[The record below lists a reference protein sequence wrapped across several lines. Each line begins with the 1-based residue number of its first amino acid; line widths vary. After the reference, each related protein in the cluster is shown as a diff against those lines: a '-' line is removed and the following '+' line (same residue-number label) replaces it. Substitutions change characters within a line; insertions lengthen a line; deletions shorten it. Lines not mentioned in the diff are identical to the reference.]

1 MHVPRALLGKRLHAR
16 PPLRESARLY
26 AENPMRALAIFAA
39 LALVTAPVLVAP
51 TAAYADGIERP
62 RQRPRPRPRRPAP
75 PPTPAPPVIIEE
87 GPEVVTLSDSFFA
100 GGGGVGAN
108 IDVGSYSSST
118 VIIRGGSA
126 HASAFAFASA
136 RASAGV
142 GGHFGGRRGGH
153 GRGHG
158 CGCR

>member
-1 MHVPRALLGKRLHAR
+1 
-16 PPLRESARLY
+16 
-26 AENPMRALAIFAA
+26 MRALAIFAA

-51 TAAYADGIERP
+51 TVAYADGIERP
-62 RQRPRPRPRRPAP
+62 RPRPRPRPRRPTP
-75 PPTPAPPVIIEE
+75 PPPMPAPPVIIEE
-87 GPEVVTLSDSFFA
+87 GPETVTLPDSFFA
-100 GGGGVGAN
+100 STGGVGA
-108 IDVGSYSSST
+108 DVGLDSFYSSSTT

-142 GGHFGGRRGGH
+142 GGHFGARGGH

>member
-1 MHVPRALLGKRLHAR
+1 
-16 PPLRESARLY
+16 
-26 AENPMRALAIFAA
+26 MRALAILAA

-62 RQRPRPRPRRPAP
+62 RPRPRPRPRRPEP
-75 PPTPAPPVIIEE
+75 PPPPPPVIIEE
-87 GPEVVTLSDSFFA
+87 GPETVTLPDSFFA
-100 GGGGVGAN
+100 GGGGVGA
-108 IDVGSYSSST
+108 DVGLEAYYSSSST

-136 RASAGV
+136 RARAGA
-142 GGHFGGRRGGH
+142 GGH

-158 CGCR
+158 CCR

>member
-1 MHVPRALLGKRLHAR
+1 
-16 PPLRESARLY
+16 
-26 AENPMRALAIFAA
+26 MRALAIFAA

-62 RQRPRPRPRRPAP
+62 WQRPRPRPRRPAPP

-87 GPEVVTLSDSFFA
+87 GPETVTLPDSFFA
-100 GGGGVGAN
+100 GGGGVGV
-108 IDVGSYSSST
+108 DVGLESFYSSSST